1 MHLPRNIFTIIIIII
16 IIIIIVIIIIIIWS
30 GSIEVYS
37 IIVYCWTLSHQ
48 GILMEVFNAGILDS
62 CSFDYLTRDWNLRSF
77 GICIF
82 VFDFCLPLFV
92 IVFAYMFIVKAI
104 VAHEKAMREQA
115 KKMNVTNLRS
125 NAEANAQSAE
135 VRIAKV
141 AMTNVA
147 LWLICWTPYA
157 AVVVQ
162 V

>member
-1 MHLPRNIFTIIIIII
+1 MAKSARTILNETF
-16 IIIIIVIIIIIIWS
+16 V
-30 GSIEVYS
+30 
-37 IIVYCWTLSHQ
+37 T
-48 GILMEVFNAGILDS
+48 GILDS

-82 VFDFCLPLFV
+82 VFDYCIPLAI

-115 KKMNVTNLRS
+115 KKMNVSNLRS

-135 VRIAKV
+135 LRIAKV

>member
-1 MHLPRNIFTIIIIII
+1 
-16 IIIIIVIIIIIIWS
+16 
-30 GSIEVYS
+30 
-37 IIVYCWTLSHQ
+37 
-48 GILMEVFNAGILDS
+48 MEVLGAGILDS

-82 VFDFCLPLFV
+82 VFDYCVPLAV

-115 KKMNVTNLRS
+115 KKMNVSNLRS

-157 AVVVQ
+157 SVVVQ
-162 V
+162 VRSNSILSLLALPHHSANGLILIHCDS

>member
-1 MHLPRNIFTIIIIII
+1 MACIA
-16 IIIIIVIIIIIIWS
+16 W
-30 GSIEVYS
+30 E
-37 IIVYCWTLSHQ
+37 
-48 GILMEVFNAGILDS
+48 ILTKFFFAGILDS

-82 VFDFCLPLFV
+82 FFDYCIPLFI

-104 VAHEKAMREQA
+104 VAHEKAMRDQA
-115 KKMNVTNLRS
+115 KKMNVSNLRS

-157 AVVVQ
+157 SVVVQ

>member
-1 MHLPRNIFTIIIIII
+1 MVEDSCIGLPSVGTACIA
-16 IIIIIVIIIIIIWS
+16 W
-30 GSIEVYS
+30 E
-37 IIVYCWTLSHQ
+37 
-48 GILMEVFNAGILDS
+48 ILTKVFLAGILDS

-82 VFDFCLPLFV
+82 FFDFCIPLFI

-104 VAHEKAMREQA
+104 VAHEKAMRDQA
-115 KKMNVTNLRS
+115 KKMNVSNLRS

-147 LWLICWTPYA
+147 LWLVCWTPYA
-157 AVVVQ
+157 SVVVQ